1 MAQRGHARS
10 MDMSADD
17 HDMSPRQMTAS
28 YHVQTLWLPLTV
40 LLLGVWL
47 VTSPFTF
54 GYLEPDHATARAAEV
69 TRMRGL
75 PSIAARG
82 TAMAVNDVVA
92 GVLLMVFAA
101 LSLRP
106 GRVWSRWAACA
117 VGMWLLFAPLVLWSP
132 TAVGYLN
139 DTLVGILV
147 VALTILVPK
156 MPGMMLIMEEG
167 PVTPP
172 GWSYNPSSW
181 YQRAPMIALGWV
193 GFFLSRYLAAYQLG
207 YIDVAADPFFGE
219 GTMRILDSSVSLAFP
234 VSDAGLG
241 ATAISF
247 EVLMGY
253 MGGTSRWRTMPWMVS
268 FFGVLVIPL
277 GVAHVVL
284 VILQPVMVGTWCTV
298 CLATAF
304 AMLLMIP
311 LALDEVVAM
320 VQLVRRRLAAGDGF
334 WHVFFT
340 GGTVE
345 GGGPDDR
352 SPDYP
357 TSGRHIVAAGLW
369 GVTIPWNLVAS
380 MALGMWVMAAPA
392 VLGIDKPAAD
402 SHHLVGALVVT
413 VSVISMAELAR
424 VGRFF
429 NVAAG
434 VWVGLAPWLLSGT
447 NPAARWA
454 GVAVGLALV
463 ALSVPRGRVLQRYG
477 SADAVIR

>member
-1 MAQRGHARS
+1 
-10 MDMSADD
+10 
-17 HDMSPRQMTAS
+17 MTRS
-28 YHVQTLWLPLTV
+28 YHVQTLWLPLT
-40 LLLGVWL
+40 LLLAGVWL
-47 VTSPFTF
+47 MTSPFTF
-54 GYLEPDHATARAAEV
+54 GYLQADQATTRVAEV
-69 TRMRGL
+69 TQMRGL
-75 PSIAARG
+75 PGVEVRG
-82 TAMAVNDVVA
+82 TAMAVNDVVS
-92 GVLLMVFAA
+92 GLLLIVFAG

-117 VGMWLLFAPLVLWSP
+117 VGAWLLFAPLLLWSP
-132 TAVGYLN
+132 SAAAYLN

-147 VALTILVPK
+147 IALMILIPK
-156 MPGMMLIMEEG
+156 MPGMMLVMEPG

-181 YQRAPMIALGWV
+181 YQRAPMIALGWI

-219 GTMRILDSSVSLAFP
+219 GTMRVLDSSVSLAFP

-241 ATAISF
+241 ATAIAF
-247 EVLMGY
+247 ETLMGY
-253 MGGTSRWRTMPWMVS
+253 MGGTSRWRTMPWMVA
-268 FFGVLVIPL
+268 FFGFLVIPL

-320 VQLVRRRLAAGDGF
+320 VQLVRARMRAGDSF
-334 WHVFFT
+334 WHVFWK
-340 GGTVE
+340 GGTLD
-345 GGGPDDR
+345 GGGEDDR
-352 SPDYP
+352 SPQYP
-357 TSGRHIVAAGLW
+357 PAPAAAGAAAVW
-369 GVTIPWNLVAS
+369 GITVPWTLVAS
-380 MALGMWVMAAPA
+380 AVLGVWLMAAPA

-413 VSVISMAELAR
+413 TAVIATAELAR
-424 VGRFF
+424 AGRLL

-434 VWVGLAPWLLSGT
+434 VWIAAAPWLLGGAPMS
-447 NPAARWA
+447 ARVA
-454 GVAVGLALV
+454 GIIVGATLIV
-463 ALSVPRGRVLQRYG
+463 LSIPRGPIRQRYG
-477 SADAVIR
+477 SADRLIR